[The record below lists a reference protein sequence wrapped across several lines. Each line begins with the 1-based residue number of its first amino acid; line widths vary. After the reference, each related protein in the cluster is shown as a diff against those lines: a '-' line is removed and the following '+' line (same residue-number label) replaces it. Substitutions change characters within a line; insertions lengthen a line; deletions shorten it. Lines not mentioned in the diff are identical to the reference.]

1 MKNNATKF
9 LKAALIILAI
19 PVLAF
24 LLLVLPKIGREG
36 IQRLVEGPIIATTI
50 LAITLL
56 LYLSA
61 LPFFAALFQANK
73 LLNYIQNEEA
83 FSDLSVQALHK
94 IKRFAFT
101 ISGLYLI
108 SLPLFYILAEWDDA
122 PGLLL
127 IGCVFLGASLVIG
140 IFANVLALLLEE
152 AIRMKNEIDLTV

>member
-19 PVLAF
+19 PVLTF
-24 LLLVLPKIGREG
+24 LLLVLPKIGWEA
-36 IQRLVEGPIIATTI
+36 IQQLREGPIIASSI

-56 LYLSA
+56 LYFSA

-73 LLNYIQNEEA
+73 LLDYIQNEEA

-94 IKRFAFT
+94 IKRFSFT

-122 PGLLL
+122 PGLIL
-127 IGCVFLGASLVIG
+127 IGCVFLGASLVVG
-140 IFANVLALLLEE
+140 IFANVLEPLLEE
-152 AIRMKNEIDLTV
+152 AIRMKNEIELTG